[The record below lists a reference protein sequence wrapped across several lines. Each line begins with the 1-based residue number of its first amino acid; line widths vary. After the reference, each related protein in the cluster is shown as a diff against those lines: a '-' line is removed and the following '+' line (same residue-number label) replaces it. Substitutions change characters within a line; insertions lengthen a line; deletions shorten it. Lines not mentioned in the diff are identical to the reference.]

1 MAYIVKAQ
9 YGRYIINDV
18 SYSSIFVTTGNTII
32 FDVSHSS
39 NADHP
44 LKIST
49 TKDGTHGVDENGNPG
64 TELDDATAIVNNG
77 VPGEPNA
84 QIMFT
89 PALDGI
95 FYYYCEH
102 HANMGSSITSVQT
115 KFTDLGAT
123 AYDAQD
129 GDITNRITKKIY
141 KKDGNN
147 VFQLVASINDSHGNP
162 WEVSNIDITE
172 QASYKIEYNAKGLD
186 NIDASNQPLERYINI
201 ITAPGPTLPADY
213 LASQKACDV
222 NADLTGYLY
231 DDDHYVIR
239 YAAVQ
244 RSGSFTASA
253 QVYEF
258 YCYGSASS
266 FVTNTPNF
274 TPFYL
279 LQPKTLSLF
288 NTSICVGWA
297 SWQYSAQIGG
307 AEMAAFELVYEG
319 TRNSILEHTLD
330 TDIVHNSNTLASSQ
344 NYRQYIHPQ
353 NCSTSDSLDGYDTNS
368 AASGGRGFIVEN
380 NGGLTSHI
388 EALQVTA
395 GTDLEQISIYP
406 IKKSA

>member
-1 MAYIVKAQ
+1 MAYIVQVK

-77 VPGEPNA
+77 VPGDPNA

-95 FYYYCEH
+95 FYYYCQH
-102 HANMGSSITSVQT
+102 HANMGSSITSVQE

-141 KKDGNN
+141 KKDENN
-147 VFQLVASINDSHGNP
+147 VFQLEASIDDSHGKP

-186 NIDASNQPLERYINI
+186 DIDASNQPLERYINI
-201 ITAPGPTLPADY
+201 IYT
-213 LASQKACDV
+213 
-222 NADLTGYLY
+222 
-231 DDDHYVIR
+231 
-239 YAAVQ
+239 
-244 RSGSFTASA
+244 
-253 QVYEF
+253 
-258 YCYGSASS
+258 
-266 FVTNTPNF
+266 
-274 TPFYL
+274 
-279 LQPKTLSLF
+279 
-288 NTSICVGWA
+288 
-297 SWQYSAQIGG
+297 
-307 AEMAAFELVYEG
+307 
-319 TRNSILEHTLD
+319 
-330 TDIVHNSNTLASSQ
+330 
-344 NYRQYIHPQ
+344 
-353 NCSTSDSLDGYDTNS
+353 
-368 AASGGRGFIVEN
+368 
-380 NGGLTSHI
+380 
-388 EALQVTA
+388 
-395 GTDLEQISIYP
+395 
-406 IKKSA
+406 

>member
-1 MAYIVKAQ
+1 MADTLIYLEKSQCLLDNKIMAYIVKAQ
-9 YGRYIINDV
+9 YGRYIINDE
-18 SYSSIFVTTGNTII
+18 SYSSIFVITGNTII

-77 VPGEPNA
+77 VPGDPNA

-95 FYYYCEH
+95 FYYYCQH

-141 KKDGNN
+141 KKDENN

-162 WEVSNIDITE
+162 WEVLDIDITE

-201 ITAPGPTLPADY
+201 TASAPNYQFPTGGNDYILLQKDGDEYPTWLGDNSSHGPFPVN
-213 LASQKACDV
+213 QKRF
-222 NADLTGYLY
+222 T
-231 DDDHYVIR
+231 HYVIMGANGTCIYLR
-239 YAAVQ
+239 ANLYVTYYTQKMVGTWSGGGADGTQPIIATFVNELPVNGRTVPDNVCSSGDTGGHESLVLSPGADLADYTGPFGGTETLTFNAPSEGWGAAL
-244 RSGSFTASA
+244 SA
-253 QVYEF
+253 EF
-258 YCYGSASS
+258 SS
-266 FVTNTPNF
+266 SLSVVGDMISMQTNT
-274 TPFYL
+274 
-279 LQPKTLSLF
+279 
-288 NTSICVGWA
+288 A
-297 SWQYSAQIGG
+297 
-307 AEMAAFELVYEG
+307 
-319 TRNSILEHTLD
+319 D
-330 TDIVHNSNTLASSQ
+330 
-344 NYRQYIHPQ
+344 
-353 NCSTSDSLDGYDTNS
+353 STEWN
-368 AASGGRGFIVEN
+368 ASGG
-380 NGGLTSHI
+380 SC
-388 EALQVTA
+388 Q
-395 GTDLEQISIYP
+395 
-406 IKKSA
+406 